1 MQLLRTGVPHYLGSI
16 VGRHC
21 RIRGHPV
28 GRDRN
33 LHGDP
38 EVQVRA
44 MMDEYIY
51 RGKRYLVLATI
62 FRDEWVTLKLLNPET
77 ENVIYVSV

>member
-1 MQLLRTGVPHYLGSI
+1 MQLLRTGVPHYLGSV

-28 GRDRN
+28 DRDRN

-38 EVQVRA
+38 EVQVRT
-44 MMDEYIY
+44 MTEYIH
-51 RGKRYLVLATI
+51 RGKRYLILETI
-62 FRDEWVTLKLLNPET
+62 FRDGWITLKLLNPET